1 MLTVEYRGNLCDAGG
16 TEWYAGNFV
25 LRLVKYLMT
34 YLLSKD
40 FLVDIGDVSDI
51 FCCVQQIEDIVFII
65 REVSELF
72 FMFSKRNQ

>member
-1 MLTVEYRGNLCDAGG
+1 
-16 TEWYAGNFV
+16 
-25 LRLVKYLMT
+25 MT

-65 REVSELF
+65 REVSEEL

>member
-1 MLTVEYRGNLCDAGG
+1 
-16 TEWYAGNFV
+16 
-25 LRLVKYLMT
+25 MT

-72 FMFSKRNQ
+72 FYV